1 MMKKKCVAM
10 ILAGGQ
16 GSRLGA
22 LTKDIAKPAVPFGGK
37 YRIIDFPLSN
47 CVHSGIDTVG
57 VLTQYQPLE
66 LNTYIGNGTS
76 WDLDRNNG
84 GVYVLPPYQKAE
96 SGEWYKGT
104 ANAIY
109 QNIPFVEQFQPEYV
123 LILSGDHIYK
133 MHYGEMLK
141 EHINSGASATI
152 AVMPVAWDEASR
164 FGIMNIDENRD
175 VVEFEEKPKEP
186 KSNLASMGIYIFKWD
201 VLKKYLIVDENN
213 PNSDNDFGKNIIPQ
227 MLNQGEKM
235 HTYKF
240 EGYWKDVGTIQSLLE
255 ANMDLIDTP
264 PKFDLNDRKW
274 SIYSKNPIRFP
285 QFIAKGAVIKNSTV
299 TEGCSVYG
307 TVDHSVIFGG
317 VKIGKNSIVKNSV
330 IMPNTV
336 IGENVVIEN
345 TVVGS
350 NSVIRDNVKIG
361 TEISENNPYASKM
374 CTAGLSLI
382 GNGVIVDEDMTIAKG
397 SMIEKDLLNGRDV
410 FKAPEAEKDIGTNGT
425 KVAINAQRV

>member
-1 MMKKKCVAM
+1 MYRCSDGKEWLKDMSKDCVAM

-22 LTKDIAKPAVPFGGK
+22 LTKNIAKPAVPFGGK

-47 CVHSGIDTVG
+47 CAHSGIDTVG

-66 LNTYIGNGTS
+66 LNTYIGNGTA

-109 QNIPFVEQFQPEYV
+109 QNIPFVEQFNPKYV

-133 MHYGEMLK
+133 MHYGEMLN
-141 EHINSGASATI
+141 EHIKSGAVATI
-152 AVMPVAWDEASR
+152 AVMPVPWEEASR
-164 FGIMNIDENRD
+164 FGIMNIDDNAD

-186 KSNLASMGIYIFKWD
+186 KSNLASMGIYIFDWQ

-213 PNSDNDFGKNIIPQ
+213 PKSANDFGKNIIPQ
-227 MLNQGEKM
+227 MLSLGEKM
-235 HTYKF
+235 HTYRF
-240 EGYWKDVGTIQSLLE
+240 EGYWKDVGTVQSLLE

-264 PKFDLNDRKW
+264 PKFSLNDRSW
-274 SIYSKNPIRFP
+274 SIYSKNPVRFP
-285 QFIAKGAVIKNSTV
+285 QYVAKGAVIKNSTV

-307 TVDHSVIFGG
+307 TVEHSVLFGG
-317 VKIGKNSIVKNSV
+317 VTVGEESVIRNSV
-330 IMPNTV
+330 IMPNTK
-336 IGENVVIEN
+336 IGKNVVIEN
-345 TVVGS
+345 SVVGS
-350 NSVIRDNVKIG
+350 DCVIRDDVKIG
-361 TEISENNPYASKM
+361 VNEVEDNVNASPL
-374 CTAGLSLI
+374 CTGGLSLV
-382 GNGVIVDEDMTIAKG
+382 GNGVIVDAGMDIAKG
-397 SMIEKDLLNGRDV
+397 SMVDKDLLEDNDFAGSKSEDV
-410 FKAPEAEKDIGTNGT
+410 LMKA
-425 KVAINAQRV
+425 